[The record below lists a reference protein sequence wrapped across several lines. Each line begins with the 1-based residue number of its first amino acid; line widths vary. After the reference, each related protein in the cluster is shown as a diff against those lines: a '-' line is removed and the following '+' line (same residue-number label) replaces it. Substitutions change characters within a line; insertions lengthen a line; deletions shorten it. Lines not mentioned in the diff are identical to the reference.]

1 MKNKLLL
8 KILVAVLGAA
18 GGLLYQRN
26 IGCTSGGCPITS
38 DPWVSTLY
46 GAVLGWLFGGI
57 LTDAFTGK
65 ATEQPGRDA

>member
-8 KILVAVLGAA
+8 KILVAALGAV

-38 DPWVSTLY
+38 DPWISTLY

-57 LTDAFTGK
+57 LTDAFAGK
-65 ATEQPGRDA
+65 AKEQAGPDA